1 MGAPGTLDCH
11 LWFGGPFE
19 RAIDRR
25 WPGRPSEPSDQP
37 PDRTRAAY
45 ERGISSRTPIYT
57 SPLQNAADHGG
68 ENWGGRTR
76 SAHGEQQF
84 FLSLASAHSECA
96 RAATGANAAGR
107 RADGICRERY
117 CLSRLRHGV
126 PVGASKA
133 WLGGRPKHSFR
144 LSLGHFRFGVDKL
157 VAQAPARSRRPRKKL
172 GAVIERQHAAA
183 NDACGLRRK
192 SQALFFRRRHQP
204 RRPPLAKIKPGSPGT
219 HEGEWDGPCARVKEK
234 ER

>member
-1 MGAPGTLDCH
+1 VGAPGTLDCH

-84 FLSLASAHSECA
+84 SSLWHP
-96 RAATGANAAGR
+96 RIRNALAQQP
-107 RADGICRERY
+107 ERMQ
-117 CLSRLRHGV
+117 RVGV
-126 PVGASKA
+126 LMAYAESDTVVLMAYAESDTVHQGYVMA
-133 WLGGRPKHSFR
+133 FR
-144 LSLGHFRFGVDKL
+144 
-157 VAQAPARSRRPRKKL
+157 
-172 GAVIERQHAAA
+172 
-183 NDACGLRRK
+183 
-192 SQALFFRRRHQP
+192 
-204 RRPPLAKIKPGSPGT
+204 
-219 HEGEWDGPCARVKEK
+219 
-234 ER
+234 